1 MVLVV
6 EGTGDKRR
14 IQSVGTS
21 EQMYTLSIGQE
32 FRHIPDVAW
41 QGWRKA
47 DIHWD
52 ETLQAIVPQPYPL
65 TPAEAAAEKFR
76 ATMVLEK
83 FAKVLLLE
91 LDAIRAGEPRPQK
104 VIDFINAVKDYLP

>member
-6 EGTGDKRR
+6 EGTGNKRR
-14 IQSVGTS
+14 IVSVGLAE
-21 EQMYTLSIGQE
+21 EQYALTPGHE
-32 FRHIPDVAW
+32 FRYIPAEAW

-52 ETLQAIVPQPYPL
+52 EVLQAIVPQPYPL

-76 ATMVLEK
+76 ITMVLEK

-91 LDAIRAGEPRPQK
+91 LNAIRAGQPRPQE